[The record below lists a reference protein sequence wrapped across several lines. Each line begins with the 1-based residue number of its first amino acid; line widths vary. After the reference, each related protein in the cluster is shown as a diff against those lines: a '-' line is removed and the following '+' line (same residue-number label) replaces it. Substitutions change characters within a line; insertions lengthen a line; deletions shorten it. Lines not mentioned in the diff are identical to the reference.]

1 MSKVFDTSAI
11 PKRDALV
18 TMILLQFSVYD
29 ERKQNLSKKIL
40 IFQVPNLPNNLRS
53 IEGFKMADFS
63 DFYYDS

>member
-11 PKRDALV
+11 PKRDGLV

-53 IEGFKMADFS
+53 IEAGLPQPPKMWGCLG
-63 DFYYDS
+63 

>member
-40 IFQVPNLPNNLRS
+40 IFQVQNLPNNLRS
-53 IEGFKMADFS
+53 IEGFKMAVF
-63 DFYYDS
+63 